1 MRSTR
6 YVVIVMVTIILSVA
20 VWANRFEYF
29 QWENHIA
36 RVNRFTGTVEELR
49 AGGKWSDGTLYS
61 EYKALH

>member
-1 MRSTR
+1 
-6 YVVIVMVTIILSVA
+6 MVTIILSVA